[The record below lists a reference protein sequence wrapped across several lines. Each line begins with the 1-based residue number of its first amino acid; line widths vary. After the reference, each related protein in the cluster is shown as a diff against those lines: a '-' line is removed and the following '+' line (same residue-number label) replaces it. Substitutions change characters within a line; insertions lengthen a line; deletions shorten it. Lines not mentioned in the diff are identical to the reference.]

1 MGIVLDV
8 IVLAIIGITAVISA
22 KKGFVATV
30 VELVGLVLAFYLA
43 FTLSSVAA
51 NFTYDKFISPSIKET
66 IVEEIGDS
74 VNKTADSVW
83 ESLPGIVVSGANT
96 LGIEKEDVFGG
107 ANDTAS
113 STIEDIANTVDVKI
127 ARPVITTFIR
137 FILGFILFIAC
148 IFLIKILAKLLNKLF
163 SFSIIGKLNKLL
175 GAVLGAGKG
184 MVFATVFVLL
194 LSTIAAVTKNGFL
207 IFTNENIEKSAIFD
221 FIAGFNP
228 FYK

>member
-83 ESLPGIVVSGANT
+83 DSLPGIVVSGANT